1 MIVNQCSQWQSNCHA
16 SNFKY
21 VDSRVGKYRDI
32 FENIENIDLYIYIYI
47 CGEFA
52 HTLLKLYKIY
62 YQIILLVC
70 LCIAY

>member
-32 FENIENIDLYIYIYI
+32 FENIENIDFYIYIYI
-47 CGEFA
+47 YMWRICTYIA
-52 HTLLKLYKIY
+52 KI
-62 YQIILLVC
+62 I
-70 LCIAY
+70 